1 MLKDNVRTQQRE
13 SPEVERGEQAKRT
26 PTVWPSFLS
35 SMVAVVVVVGSSVN
49 EMEST
54 SHTQTACSLLF
65 TVDLNKSRWSQ
76 RQKGISGYMLLSYH
90 HGIVDVVLSLK
101 GAAPKQYMIRQVYD
115 SSSSTMGNRSDKQ
128 WKKNPH
134 R

>member
-13 SPEVERGEQAKRT
+13 SPEVERGEQAKQT

-35 SMVAVVVVVGSSVN
+35 SVVAVVVVGSSVN

-65 TVDLNKSRWSQ
+65 TVDLNKSR
-76 RQKGISGYMLLSYH
+76 
-90 HGIVDVVLSLK
+90 
-101 GAAPKQYMIRQVYD
+101 
-115 SSSSTMGNRSDKQ
+115 
-128 WKKNPH
+128 
-134 R
+134 